1 MSEAKDKIFDRLE
14 VVMRLC
20 LVQCRIQAEAR
31 TKKESNDNVVY

>member
-14 VVMRLC
+14 VVMRLR
-20 LVQCRIQAEAR
+20 LVRCRIQAEAR